1 MLGELYMSGLKKVFI
16 IFTVA
21 IVLATISNVFLSKA
35 DATSEDTTN
44 TTNVVANENVNNI
57 VNTNTTPA
65 TTQTTNT
72 NVVNNTNV
80 DNNAVNNTNVAT
92 NTENVVDWSKI
103 RNTLPVGSTSS
114 SGTLPKTGSNFTL
127 KNTFLGIVVIAT
139 ALLVGITVYN
149 KKVGMTDET
158 K

>member
-1 MLGELYMSGLKKVFI
+1 MSGLKKVFI

-21 IVLATISNVFLSKA
+21 IVLATVSNVFLSKA

-44 TTNVVANENVNNI
+44 TTNNVANETVNTI
-57 VNTNTTPA
+57 ENTNTTPQA
-65 TTQTTNT
+65 TAPTNTQTTDT
-72 NVVNNTNV
+72 NVANNTNV

-127 KNTFLGIVVIAT
+127 KNTFLAIVVIAV

>member
-1 MLGELYMSGLKKVFI
+1 MSGLKKVFI

-21 IVLATISNVFLSKA
+21 IVLATVSNVFLSKA

-44 TTNVVANENVNNI
+44 TTNNVANETVNTI
-57 VNTNTTPA
+57 ENTNTTPQA
-65 TTQTTNT
+65 TAPTNTQTTDT
-72 NVVNNTNV
+72 NVANNTNV

-139 ALLVGITVYN
+139 VLLAGITVYN